1 MATELL
7 NTKLAA
13 TAAILEN
20 WGRRKD
26 QGEDGSWIVS
36 PMVEGLEH
44 LVVND
49 LIVPGMPE
57 WDEGLLG
64 DLFSARD
71 IESILFMTPPASNE
85 KDRIIWGLSRDGR
98 YTVRSAYR
106 LATDSL
112 RPTPLETVEGDWNRI
127 WRLEMAP
134 KIKHLIWRLARHR
147 ASDTQQ
153 KHFGGVLW
161 SLSKER
167 NERVWQQ
174 GSKPEDLVVRMGIDA
189 MEEWAALQH
198 VRGMDRLHGAG
209 AALRS
214 HDGTLLGFKQEL
226 TEEPH
231 QQENARQ
238 MICL

>member
-1 MATELL
+1 MRWERMCPRKEFGGLGFRDPISSNLAMLRSGMRW
-7 NTKLAA
+7 KLGNGQQVN
-13 TAAILEN
+13 IWDDPWL
-20 WGRRKD
+20 R
-26 QGEDGSWIVS
+26 GEDGSWIVS

-134 KIKHLIWRLARHR
+134 KIKHLIWRLARHVLPTK
-147 ASDTQQ
+147 ASLT
-153 KHFGGVLW
+153 HMGI
-161 SLSKER
+161 SLST
-167 NERVWQQ
+167 NC
-174 GSKPEDLVVRMGIDA
+174 GLCA
-189 MEEWAALQH
+189 
-198 VRGMDRLHGAG
+198 
-209 AALRS
+209 
-214 HDGTLLGFKQEL
+214 DGE
-226 TEEPH
+226 
-231 QQENARQ
+231 ENA
-238 MICL
+238 